1 LYSVEEVNALAW
13 TYGGH
18 PTVTGGHPT
27 PQFRV
32 SINKKSAGFAVP
44 DTGTSW
50 MVIPQSTAQQHR
62 LQVDTSSQF
71 TLRAANRAAMLI
83 DRRTTFLLS
92 TQGHTNSSLVEV
104 QALVCPG
111 AAKIY
116 VGWEALIALGMSFQ
130 QHFQSQQA
138 WSFLLPLAQAI
149 RSPRNVPS
157 REHLV

>member
-44 DTGTSW
+44 DTGASW
-50 MVIPQSTAQQHR
+50 MVIPQSMAQQHHLR
-62 LQVDTSSQF
+62 VDTSSKF
-71 TLRAANRAAMLI
+71 TLRATNRAAMLV
-83 DRRTTFLLS
+83 DGCTTFLLS
-92 TQGHTNSSLVEV
+92 TQGHTKSSSVEV

-116 VGWEALIALGMSFQ
+116 IGWEVLIALGVIPAAFPEPASVE
-130 QHFQSQQA
+130 
-138 WSFLLPLAQAI
+138 P
-149 RSPRNVPS
+149 PS
-157 REHLV
+157 AL